1 MVGLI
6 ARLVLLVAASVTSW
20 FVAKDAVNFGAVQMT
35 VAVLLF
41 AIFVFVLAFWPASW
55 TARLGGRPR
64 S

>member
-41 AIFVFVLAFWPASW
+41 AIFVFVLAF
-55 TARLGGRPR
+55 
-64 S
+64 